1 MASHDLAALPKAH
14 LHLHLTGAMRHSTM
28 IELAAA
34 HGISLPTALTEE
46 WPPHLSTADERGW
59 FRFQRLY
66 DTARS
71 VLRTTD
77 DLYRLVME
85 IAEDEQAEG
94 SGWLELQADPSG
106 FAGVYGGI
114 TAFTELLLDA
124 AEKAA
129 RGAGIG
135 IGIILAA
142 NRVRHSMDARTMAR
156 LAAQFAGRGVVGF
169 GLSNDERRGAAY
181 EFAPAFRI
189 AERAGLLLAPHAG
202 ELAGPE
208 SVIAALDMLHADRL
222 GHGVR
227 AVEDPRLVERL
238 AGAGVTCEVCPSSNV
253 SLGVW
258 PDEASVP
265 VRRLVEAGVPV
276 ALGADDPLLFG
287 RRLVRQYVI
296 ARDVHGFTAGEL
308 AELARMSVRG
318 SVAPPDTKNRLLAGI
333 DDWLAA

>member
-1 MASHDLAALPKAH
+1 MAGHDLSALPKAH

-28 IELAAA
+28 LELAEA
-34 HGISLPTALTEE
+34 HGISLPSALTEE
-46 WPPHLSTADERGW
+46 WPPQLSTADERGW

-71 VLRTTD
+71 VLRTTG
-77 DLYRLVME
+77 DLYRLLRE
-85 IAEDEQAEG
+85 IAEDERAEG

-129 RGAGIG
+129 RRADIG

-142 NRVRHSMDARTMAR
+142 NRIKHPMDARTLAR

-169 GLSNDERRGAAY
+169 GLSNDERRG
-181 EFAPAFRI
+181 PAQDFERAFLI

-202 ELAGPE
+202 ELVGAA
-208 SVIAALDMLHADRL
+208 SVRAAVDLLHANRL

-227 AVEDPRLVERL
+227 SVEDPRLVERL
-238 AGAGVTCEVCPSSNV
+238 AAAGITCEVCPSSNV
-253 SLGVW
+253 SLGVA
-258 PDEASVP
+258 PNEASVP
-265 VRRLVEAGVPV
+265 VRRLVAAGVPV

-287 RRLVRQYVI
+287 RRLVKQYEI
-296 ARDVHGFTAGEL
+296 ARDVHGFTPAEL
-308 AELARMSVRG
+308 AELARMSIRN
-318 SVAPPDTKNRLLAGI
+318 SAAPPDTRARLMSGI
-333 DDWLAA
+333 DDWLTA